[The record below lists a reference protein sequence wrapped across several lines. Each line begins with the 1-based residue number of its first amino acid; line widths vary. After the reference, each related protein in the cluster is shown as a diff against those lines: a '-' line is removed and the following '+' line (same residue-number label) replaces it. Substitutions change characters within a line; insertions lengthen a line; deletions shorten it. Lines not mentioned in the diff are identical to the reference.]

1 VCAAIEWLTLLF
13 RPFDAVPVHDR
24 TAAAHTV
31 SSDDAQRRTCEPVER
46 HLAGSEA
53 ERRVTEA
60 GGRPTRGSNG
70 ACDRSTCLRAA
81 QRREDE
87 PGSASRAIPSSTS
100 QAVVTSAMV

>member
-1 VCAAIEWLTLLF
+1 MTGQPLLTRFL
-13 RPFDAVPVHDR
+13 P
-24 TAAAHTV
+24 
-31 SSDDAQRRTCEPVER
+31 DDAQRQTWASRSNER
-46 HLAGSEA
+46 LAGGEA

-87 PGSASRAIPSSTS
+87 PGSASRAILSSTS
-100 QAVVTSAMV
+100 QAGVTSAML